1 MLMFRK
7 SNKDNGEKIFRYS
20 IRKYHFGAA
29 SVAVAALMF
38 FANGVQAQAPEVSLA
53 TASEM
58 VAGSAGNSDG
68 DPQESDGEESE
79 KVSQTEPSAE
89 LKSTGE
95 SNSTETKAEDASK
108 GQETAALAPTKPE
121 TKPAAQETSQGGAV
135 KEQDQLTSAT
145 KTTEAKSLQGTLET
159 LLANL
164 TLDSMKALHDEVES
178 RLAAAKAVLD
188 DPKATQE
195 QVDEQVKLMEDLTR
209 RVREVLSPQVST
221 PPVLEKA
228 GLTNHGLAAPEGAVI
243 EQATGGKR
251 RRRGGLSQAT
261 PAVDQVSPETV
272 ANSEKTES
280 SEKPSRQELP
290 TYSNQGD
297 GAYKLK
303 DELEFIYKQLRKEG
317 AEESK
322 IQAAKAAADKFNE
335 AFSKGDTISQED
347 FAAALV
353 DLKKSRDLIEGVLTG
368 KDNEINSNEIGLR
381 RVSRSVISREAG
393 KRFVDSKEYYYE
405 DGKQG
410 LSPYPRYTYIFH
422 SDNPTQTAAY
432 SHVDVSEAEK
442 YIYARVTATS
452 DGFLWEITVNAGKFR
467 GLTNDSYW
475 FTIPKGQTYKPHSA
489 TVDVFK
495 PEGTTSYSSGNDTIE
510 STLAKAGLGNVHK
523 GDNFKGV
530 FRQGKL
536 VANAYNTNDLDGLAR
551 ESVDALTDKGF
562 YKRELENGSEQTL
575 SNQKFDLIKKKGG
588 TLYYFEQPDNNFK
601 YTLTF
606 QTTGDNNLADL
617 VYAAGFKGVRAPVDS
632 YTKRHRVLVNQW
644 YARTESETDSIYKF
658 PMNLKANGTFF
669 INQDK
674 YYNKAFPYSDHVE
687 GGVYGG
693 KNRNLDDV
701 TNLDGIVSYSRD
713 ASNARPTIH
722 AIDFTSYVTYK
733 GYSNIETAKAEAKK
747 RGQTFTFY
755 KNGKAISEEA
765 LGVDAGSTP
774 GLHTYTYSRRFSDG
788 SEDGGIFNFVTKA
801 EKPTF
806 NQTLKFIG
814 ETQNISA
821 KTNKAGIPLTLY
833 RDYGGA
839 EPEVV
844 ANVVSGKNGVASFE
858 NIEIK
863 QGKYYVRTVI
873 PTNAYVDYNNK
884 IHRTVE
890 SDPVEENEKLVAIE
904 APTVKIN
911 GQKLTTNADD
921 NRFIIYRGAVF
932 NPTFRVENDGKQ
944 VNSLKA
950 SGIPK
955 GVWFNKV
962 NGGDQ
967 PRTNM
972 AHGSEYTISENNV
985 VDSDTRLGEGTA
997 TVTVVNH
1004 QGKSIDYKFKYIVA
1018 DVQGQNTTENKLV
1031 GDTIGNPQRFVKA
1044 TIGNVEGGQYFPEG
1058 MSVKWITNTLTLP
1071 ENTEKL
1077 GEAGR
1082 TTNYNAQVIFP
1093 HNGPFEK
1100 TIDRV
1105 KYTIYAP
1112 IAKTIPVTFNVT
1124 DNVAPTVKLG
1134 TGNGGTILTESESN
1148 APEITIYR
1156 GANFTDTI
1164 KVFDNESRG
1173 IVNLKVE
1180 SGLPDGLSLEG
1191 RSAIQKTSAT
1201 EGREATVNISGKV
1214 ATNARLGV
1222 QIVNLKVSD
1231 DPSGNVDR
1239 GNTKTVKFKVK
1250 VLDLAFESRGKAIN
1264 ENTHSDTLNLNQTS
1278 VDANHYLTVT
1288 DGVNK
1293 RDMFPQ
1299 GMIFRYIL
1307 ADGTIKNTLRF
1318 DQPGKYTVTAAAY
1331 YPKGEKSVVGAP
1343 IASTNLKGEGVA
1355 EIAGRP
1361 YLTKQIIFEVKPT
1374 APVVEPQDNGDVLIT
1389 PTNQTN
1395 VDKIGVTFT
1404 KQDDSTVVTY
1414 TARKNDRGV
1423 WEFGADAPLTVDPTT
1438 SVFKL
1443 KDRVVKDGTTVTA
1456 KAITTDETGSV
1467 QSNPV
1472 TGRAGNGDA
1481 EYPTVTFTNNVK
1493 IDAQGNRVVYITPT
1507 ETTNLHIATVSDN
1520 SKKLLEA
1527 VFFDQGAKVTDL
1539 GNYGITYNKVTRNGD
1554 TITNAPYTLTV
1565 TGTLNREKSAN
1576 TLWNDG
1582 DVITTRYASAMDAA
1596 ENNIKDKSGSRDN
1609 VASNPY
1615 RIVFKVRTQ
1624 AAKYE
1629 PRATTLTRN
1638 DQQAKHTNNQVLG
1651 AVSGTNIARK
1661 EIVGNIP
1668 NESGVAIVKVIYNDG
1683 STENVTVPIT
1693 VTPSKATQED
1703 PTVTGL
1709 TRHDQQPKH
1718 TDQDVKDA
1726 VTGDNIKSKEL
1737 LDTIPDESGNVRVKV
1752 TYSDDSSETVTVPI
1766 EVTASQPAPTPRPD
1780 NGANTNNGGTTTP
1793 ADSNSNSVTP
1803 DNSDNTP
1810 APSVTTDD
1818 SSNTTPATSSST
1830 VGQAQASTPA
1840 HSEDS
1845 TDQATAPSAQQ
1856 RGTGNATAPES
1867 PQGLSESSAT
1877 PAVRSRR
1884 SVAFAGGAQSS
1895 QEKQVDKS
1903 VLRDLI
1909 QDLETRLKDLDGI
1922 DQSVID
1928 AAKIILGEGQEAL
1941 RNADLTEAGLREIT
1955 AKVKEAI
1962 ESLKGKQSTKD
1973 EEETKETSTEQGHL
1987 PYGTMIASLLALL
2000 GLLLFLIARR
2010 KKESELKKLTKELTK
2025 VLQASDL
2032 TSVDAKVLDQAR
2044 EALAQAV
2051 AFLANE
2057 KESDHTEDE
2066 LIEKLKAILAQLR

>member
-1 MLMFRK
+1 MFK
-7 SNKDNGEKIFRYS
+7 KKNDGNGEKIFRYS

-38 FANGVQAQAPEVSLA
+38 FANGVQAQAPAVSSA
-53 TASEM
+53 TASDV
-58 VAGSAGNSDG
+58 VAGSAGTPDK
-68 DPQESDGEESE
+68 DKQESDVEEPE
-79 KVSQTEPSAE
+79 KVSQTEPLAE
-89 LKSTGE
+89 LQSTGE
-95 SNSTETKAEDASK
+95 SNSPETKAEDASK
-108 GQETAALAPTKPE
+108 GQETASLAPTKPE

-135 KEQDQLTSAT
+135 KEQDQPTSAT
-145 KTTEAKSLQGTLET
+145 KTTEAKSLQGNLQALLEK
-159 LLANL
+159 L
-164 TLDSMKALHDEVES
+164 TLSSMKALHDEVEL

-188 DPKATQE
+188 DPNATQA
-195 QVDEQVKLMEDLTR
+195 QVDEQVRLMEELTS
-209 RVREVLSPQVST
+209 RVKEALSPQVST

-251 RRRGGLSQAT
+251 RKRGSLSQAT
-261 PAVDQVSPETV
+261 PAVDQVSSETV
-272 ANSEKTES
+272 GNSEKTES

-290 TYSNQGD
+290 TYTNTTEGEN
-297 GAYKLK
+297 GVYGLK
-303 DELEFIYKQLRKEG
+303 KELEDITKELRRYG
-317 AEESK
+317 ASEDK

-335 AFSKGDTISQED
+335 AFSKGDTISRD
-347 FAAALV
+347 AFDAALV

-381 RVSRSVISREAG
+381 RVSRSVISRESG

-410 LSPYPRYTYIFH
+410 HSPYPRYTYIFH

-432 SHVDVSEAEK
+432 SHVNVSEAEK
-442 YIYARVTATS
+442 YIYARVTATR

-475 FTIPKGQTYKPHSA
+475 FTIPKGQTYKPYSA

-495 PEGTTSYSSGNDTIE
+495 PEGSTSYSSGNDTIE

-530 FRQGKL
+530 FRPGRL
-536 VANAYNTNDLDGLAR
+536 VANAYNTDDLDGLAR

-588 TLYYFEQPDNNFK
+588 TLYYFEQPENNFK

-644 YARTESETDSIYKF
+644 YARTESETDSTYKF

-713 ASNARPTIH
+713 AHNARPTIH
-722 AIDFTSYVTYK
+722 AIDFTSYVNYK
-733 GYSNIETAKAEAKK
+733 GYSNIEIAKAEAKK

-755 KNGKAISEEA
+755 KNGKEISEEA

-774 GLHTYTYSRRFSDG
+774 GLHTYTYTRRFSDG
-788 SEDGGIFNFVTKA
+788 SEDGGTFNFVTKA

-844 ANVVSGKNGVASFE
+844 ANVISGKDGVASFK

-873 PTNAYVDYNNK
+873 PTNAYVDYGNK

-911 GQKLTTNADD
+911 GQKLTTNAED

-972 AHGSEYTISENNV
+972 AHGSEYTISANNV
-985 VDSDTRLGEGTA
+985 VDPDTRLGEGTA

-1031 GDTIGNPQRFVKA
+1031 GDTLGNPQRFAKA
-1044 TIGNVEGGQYFPEG
+1044 VIGNSEGDQYFPDG
-1058 MSVKWITNTLTLP
+1058 MSFKWVTNTFMLP
-1071 ENTEKL
+1071 ENTATL

-1100 TIDRV
+1100 TINQV

-1112 IAKTIPVTFNVT
+1112 SAKTIPVTFNVT

-1180 SGLPDGLSLEG
+1180 GGLPDGLSLEG

-1214 ATNARLGV
+1214 ATTARLGV
-1222 QIVNLKVSD
+1222 QNVNLKVSD

-1264 ENTHSDTLNLNQTS
+1264 ENTHSDTLGLNQTS

-1318 DQPGKYTVTAAAY
+1318 DKPGKYTVTAAAY
-1331 YPKGEKSVVGAP
+1331 YPKGEKSVAGAP

-1374 APVVEPQDNGDVLIT
+1374 APVVEPQDNGDVTIT
-1389 PTNQTN
+1389 QRNETN
-1395 VDKIGVTFT
+1395 VNRLSVTYT
-1404 KQDDSTVVTY
+1404 TQGDHPEEVTY
-1414 TARKNDRGV
+1414 TASKDGGT
-1423 WEFGADAPLTVDPTT
+1423 WSFGSNVPITIDGTTGTV
-1438 SVFKL
+1438 KI
-1443 KDRVVKDGTTVTA
+1443 KDRLVKDGSPVKV
-1456 KAITTDETGSV
+1456 KAIVSRDTGDVASDEAS
-1467 QSNPV
+1467 
-1472 TGRAGNGDA
+1472 GDA
-1481 EYPTVTFTNNVK
+1481 RQGDALYPTINFQNEET
-1493 IDAQGNRVVYITPT
+1493 DAQGNRVVYITPT
-1507 ETTNLHIATVSDN
+1507 ETTNLDVATVNDN

-1582 DVITTRYASAMDAA
+1582 DVITTRYVSAMDAA
-1596 ENNIKDKSGSRDN
+1596 ENNIKDKSGSRTDN
-1609 VASNPY
+1609 ASNPY
-1615 RIVFKVRTQ
+1615 RVVFKVRTQ

-1629 PRATTLTRN
+1629 PRATTLTRH
-1638 DQQAKHTNNQVLG
+1638 DQAQKHTEEQVKEAITGEHISKKELIDQIPDQ
-1651 AVSGTNIARK
+1651 SGT
-1661 EIVGNIP
+1661 
-1668 NESGVAIVKVIYNDG
+1668 
-1683 STENVTVPIT
+1683 
-1693 VTPSKATQED
+1693 
-1703 PTVTGL
+1703 
-1709 TRHDQQPKH
+1709 
-1718 TDQDVKDA
+1718 
-1726 VTGDNIKSKEL
+1726 
-1737 LDTIPDESGNVRVKV
+1737 VRVKV
-1752 TYSDDSSETVTVPI
+1752 TYDDGSSEEVTVPI
-1766 EVTASQPAPTPRPD
+1766 EVTASQATPTPRPD
-1780 NGANTNNGGTTTP
+1780 NGANTNNDGTTIS

-1803 DNSDNTP
+1803 GNSDNTL

-1818 SSNTTPATSSST
+1818 SSNTTSATSSST

-1840 HSEDS
+1840 HSGNS
-1845 TDQATAPSAQQ
+1845 TDQATGPSAQQ
-1856 RGTGNATAPES
+1856 RGTGNSTEAES
-1867 PQGLSESSAT
+1867 SQGLSESSAT

-1909 QDLETRLKDLDGI
+1909 QDLEIRLKDLDGI

-1928 AAKIILGEGQEAL
+1928 AAKVILGEGQAAL

-1955 AKVKEAI
+1955 AKVKEAL
-1962 ESLKGKQSTKD
+1962 ESLKGKQATRD
-1973 EEETKETSTEQGHL
+1973 EEEMKQTRKEQGYL
-1987 PYGTMIASLLALL
+1987 PYGTMIGSLLALL

-2010 KKESELKKLTKELTK
+2010 KKESELKRLTKELTK
-2025 VLQASDL
+2025 VLQESDL
-2032 TSVDAKVLDQAR
+2032 TSVDVKLLDQAR

-2051 AFLANE
+2051 AFLAKE